1 MKVEILEGAAED
13 LVEGFRFYEQQQEGL
28 GAYLP
33 PRSRLDSRKIEV
45 TSDCRPPIS
54 AFCFLLSA
62 FVLWFL
68 SPLV

>member
-54 AFCFLLSA
+54 AFCFLLLCCGS
-62 FVLWFL
+62 
-68 SPLV
+68 LVP